1 MSESEEPNTPAEPM
15 AVPQPPAP
23 SSANAGLLLTSAPG
37 SILGAMLATA
47 GWYAFGVHGFV
58 PRFLVALVGFTLGH
72 GVMFL
77 LRRALGPGEEVWK
90 KLTLLSVLLAAAGG
104 IVALVLTSFGDSTV
118 YSKGVD
124 QLLSEKSRW
133 VNRTVRVEGTLVKG
147 TLVFREKPCEYR
159 FDVTRASA
167 LLHVRYPSCTKPDT
181 LRDDMPEVGVTAEGK
196 LQPEGDFLAS
206 NVLAKCPS
214 KYEMKEKAKNGQ
226 MPPDYV
232 PPTSQSG
239 LPGGPPASIP

>member
-1 MSESEEPNTPAEPM
+1 ME
-15 AVPQPPAP
+15 VPKPPAASP
-23 SSANAGLLLTSAPG
+23 PKASLALTSAPG
-37 SILGAMLATA
+37 TILGALLSAA
-47 GWYAFGVHGFV
+47 GWYAFDVHGYK
-58 PRFLVALVGFTLGH
+58 RYLVALVGFAVGH
-72 GVMFL
+72 GAMYL
-77 LRRALGPGEEVWK
+77 LRRAVGPGEEIWK
-90 KLTLLSVLLAAAGG
+90 KLTLLTVLLGAAAG

-124 QLLSEKSRW
+124 QLLAEKSRW
-133 VNRTVRVEGTLVKG
+133 MNRTVRVEGTLVKG

-196 LQPEGDFLAS
+196 LQPEGDFLAT

-232 PPTSQSG
+232 PPTQQSA

>member
-1 MSESEEPNTPAEPM
+1 MSDERSTPAEPVE
-15 AVPQPPAP
+15 VPQPPAP
-23 SSANAGLLLTSAPG
+23 SPPQASRMLTSAPG
-37 SILGAMLATA
+37 SILGAMLTFG
-47 GWYAFGVHGFV
+47 GWYAFDVHGFRRV
-58 PRFLVALVGFTLGH
+58 LVAFAGFALGH
-72 GVMFL
+72 GAMYL
-77 LRRALGPGEEVWK
+77 LRRAIGGSEEIWK
-90 KLTLLSVLLAAAGG
+90 KLTLLTVLLGAAGG

-124 QLLSEKSRW
+124 QLLGEKSRW

-147 TLVFREKPCEYR
+147 TLAFREKPCEYR

-196 LQPEGDFLAS
+196 LQPEGDFLAT

-232 PPTSQSG
+232 PPAPPSA

>member
-1 MSESEEPNTPAEPM
+1 MSSEEPSTPAEPM
-15 AVPQPPAP
+15 EVPKPPPPPVQPA
-23 SSANAGLLLTSAPG
+23 SWFFTRAPG
-37 SILGAMLATA
+37 ALLGAMLTLGAYYVFDIHGIGPRTLV
-47 GWYAFGVHGFV
+47 AFGGFG
-58 PRFLVALVGFTLGH
+58 AGH
-72 GVMFL
+72 LAMYM
-77 LRRALGPGEEVWK
+77 LRRSVGVGEEVWK
-90 KLTLLSVLLAAAGG
+90 KLTMLSVLLAAAGG
-104 IVALVLTSFGDSTV
+104 IVALVLTSFGDATV

-133 VNRTVRVEGTLVKG
+133 VGRNVRVEGTLVKG

-196 LQPEGDFLAS
+196 LQPEGDFLAT

-232 PPTSQSG
+232 PPTQQSG
-239 LPGGPPASIP
+239 LPGGPPASLP